1 MKLNRIFLSV
11 AMAGTMAGMTTS
23 CSDML
28 DKGNEYVI
36 YTEGHEL
43 TTPADTVTS
52 LLGILNQLQAIAV
65 RTNLLG
71 EVRADMVNVNQNATV
86 DLKNLANFDCNVMGE
101 DDANKYNVPRDYYGV
116 INNCNYYLAIADS
129 TAGNTNRNEK
139 YFKNEIA
146 QVHSIRAWVYLQTV
160 LAYGRIPLVLDPV
173 LTKLDSEKQ
182 YPMVE
187 LVQVCDEFINDL
199 KPYYGREYPDPQTI
213 GGSIDP
219 KLAFFP
225 TQVVMGDLYL
235 YKAVATQD
243 PEMAKEAAKCYYDY
257 IMWDKSG
264 KEVLTMSTARVRW
277 TEDALYREKYNS
289 YSTSL
294 PSNYYGSNWGKK
306 NEGITA
312 IAMDSASTSGFY
324 NELRNLYNYTYKTE
338 VQEAAI
344 SPSQLLFDLSESQQW
359 FGYDT
364 NKKVVEVTRDKLD
377 DDMLEDHMAGDLR
390 LSDCYSKRKITLNST
405 EYNQQTIY
413 KHSGQHVGIY
423 RQTQLYLRLAEALN
437 YAGYPRFAK
446 TFLTIGPNN
455 TVIRNEVLPYYPTS
469 ADSAFI
475 NYFNFNDN
483 TFKSYAESYSVKEDS
498 LLVPVAYQPVYSSD
512 ESQMNMMGIHSR
524 GSGLAFLNP
533 NYFVALTPDSTEY
546 PVALA
551 QQVGHRPAT
560 EDYDFPTEPK
570 EPKVVLGGKVPS
582 TWKDYPY
589 QTLDEE
595 AYRAYINYKG
605 TDKAFAT
612 VYKRYSNDTI
622 PKYTKYLEDVAAYE
636 KDHAQWVVETDS
648 VQAVMDADEEAWQGR
663 HAIFWD
669 AYSTWRIAAYKAPSL
684 LQKEQAMVDELILN
698 EQALEMTFEGNRFF
712 DLMRRALWYNDN
724 SRLASPIAKRNP
736 SLEGKLMNRQNW
748 YMKWKG
754 QIGY

>member
-1 MKLNRIFLSV
+1 
-11 AMAGTMAGMTTS
+11 MAGTVAGVTTS

-36 YTEGHEL
+36 YTDGHEL
-43 TTPADTVTS
+43 TTPADTITS
-52 LLGILNQLQAIAV
+52 LLGILCQLQHIAV

-71 EVRADMVNVNQNATV
+71 EVRADMVTVNQNATI
-86 DLKNLANFDCNVMGE
+86 DLKNLANFNCDVTGE
-101 DDANKYNVPRDYYGV
+101 DDTNKYNVPRDYYGV

-139 YFKNEIA
+139 YFKNEIG

-187 LVQVCDEFINDL
+187 LVQVCDEFIKDL
-199 KPYYGREYPDPQTI
+199 KPYYGREYPDPGNV
-213 GGSIDP
+213 GGDIDP
-219 KLAFFP
+219 KLSYFP

-264 KEVLTMSTARVRW
+264 KNVMTMSTNKVAW
-277 TEDALYREKYNS
+277 TEEALYREKYTS
-289 YSTSL
+289 WSTSL
-294 PSNYYGSNWGKK
+294 PTDYYGSAWGK
-306 NEGITA
+306 NTEGITA
-312 IAMDSASTSGFY
+312 IAMDSASTSGYY
-324 NELRNLYNYTYKTE
+324 NELRNLYNYTNKTE
-338 VQEAAI
+338 VVEAAI
-344 SPSQLLFDLSESQQW
+344 SPSQMLFDLSESQQW

-377 DDMLEDHMAGDLR
+377 DELLEDHMAGDLR
-390 LSDCYSKRKITLNST
+390 LSETYSKRKRVLNNT
-405 EYNQQTIY
+405 EYTAQTIY
-413 KHSGQHVGIY
+413 KHQGQHVGIY
-423 RQTQLYLRLAEALN
+423 RKTQIYLRLAEALN

-455 TVIRNEVLPYYPTS
+455 TVIRNEVMPYYPTP

-483 TFKSYAESYSVKEDS
+483 TFKSYVESYSVKEDS

-512 ESQMNMMGIHSR
+512 VSNMNMMGVHSR
-524 GSGLAFLNP
+524 GSGQTFLNP
-533 NYFVALTPDSTEY
+533 NYFVALTPDSTDF
-546 PVALA
+546 PVAKA
-551 QQVGHRPAT
+551 QQVGHRPAV
-560 EDYDFPTEPK
+560 EDYDFPVEPK

-582 TWKDYPY
+582 TWAKYPY
-589 QTLDEE
+589 QTLE
-595 AYRAYINYKG
+595 AEDYRAYIGYKG
-605 TDKAFAT
+605 TDKAFQS
-612 VYKRYSNDTI
+612 VYKRYANDTI
-622 PKYTKYLEDVAAYE
+622 PKYTKYLEDMATYE
-636 KDHAQWVVETDS
+636 AEHEDWVIETDS
-648 VQAVMDADEEAWQGR
+648 VQGVMDAAEEAWQER
-663 HAIFWD
+663 HADFWSD
-669 AYSTWRIAAYKAPSL
+669 YSTWRAAAYKDPSL
-684 LQKEQAMVDELILN
+684 VQTEQEMVDKLILD

-712 DLMRRALWYNDN
+712 DLMRRAFWYNDN
-724 SRLASPIAKRNP
+724 SKLAAPIGKRDP
-736 SLEGKLMNRQNW
+736 ALESKLMNRQNW